1 MVISAVYNII
11 EIMQD
16 KHKEQI
22 KNKIADIEKQMTA
35 QDFWQDSQK
44 AQGIM
49 VEYQN
54 LKNELN
60 GGSKY
65 GKNNA
70 IVTIMAGAGGDDS
83 EDFVAML
90 KRMYE
95 RWANKHN
102 LVIELL
108 SSTTSSAGYRS
119 VSFLL
124 SSLGGSSSKFGVY
137 GKLKSESGVH
147 RLVRISPFNSQ
158 GKRQTSFAMVEVVP
172 ELKDLPEIEIAESD
186 LEVNF
191 ARSGGAGGQ
200 NVNKVETAVRI
211 LHKPTGITVKCTEG
225 RTQQG
230 NREKA
235 MAQLLGKLYKK
246 QEEDREKEAKGLTI
260 SDKVANEWGSQMRS
274 YVLHPYKKVKSHVS
288 DIETSNVDAVLD
300 GDIDVFLE

>member
-1 MVISAVYNII
+1 MQGKSHKQII
-11 EIMQD
+11 QEKIT
-16 KHKEQI
+16 KIEEQM
-22 KNKIADIEKQMTA
+22 AS

-49 VEYQN
+49 TEYQS
-54 LKNELN
+54 LKEELKS
-60 GGSKY
+60 GSKY
-65 GKNNA
+65 GKSNA
-70 IVTIMAGAGGDDS
+70 IITIMAGAGGDDS
-83 EDFVAML
+83 EDFVTML

-95 RWANKHN
+95 RWASKNN
-102 LVIELL
+102 LGVELL

-124 SSLGGSSSKFGVY
+124 SGPTAKWGVY
-137 GKLKSESGVH
+137 GKLKGESGVH

-172 ELKDLPEIEIAESD
+172 ELSDLPDIEIADAD
-186 LEVNF
+186 LEINF

-211 LHKPTGITVKCTEG
+211 LHKPTGITVKCTEA
-225 RTQQG
+225 RTQQE
-230 NREKA
+230 NRERA

-260 SDKVANEWGSQMRS
+260 SDKVENSWGSQMRS
-274 YVLHPYKKVKSHVS
+274 YILRPYKKIKSHIS
-288 DIETSNVDAVLD
+288 DVETSNVDAVLD
-300 GDIDVFLE
+300 GDIEIFLQ

>member
-1 MVISAVYNII
+1 MQGKDKIKEGILEKIKSIDVQMSA
-11 EIMQD
+11 
-16 KHKEQI
+16 
-22 KNKIADIEKQMTA
+22 A
-35 QDFWQDSQK
+35 DFWVNSQK

-49 VEYQN
+49 TEYQA
-54 LKNELN
+54 LKEEIK

-65 GKNNA
+65 GKSNA

-83 EDFVAML
+83 EDFVTML

-95 RWANKHN
+95 RWAAKQN
-102 LVIELL
+102 LGAELL

-119 VSFLL
+119 VSF
-124 SSLGGSSSKFGVY
+124 SVIGAGTY
-137 GKLKSESGVH
+137 GKLKGESGVH
-147 RLVRISPFNSQ
+147 RLVRISPFNAQ

-172 ELKDLPEIEIAESD
+172 ELKELTEIELPESD
-186 LEVNF
+186 LEVSF

-211 LHKPTGITVKCTEG
+211 KHLPTGISVKCTEG
-225 RTQQG
+225 RSQQA

-260 SDKVANEWGSQMRS
+260 SDKVENAWGSQMRS
-274 YVLHPYKKVKSHVS
+274 YVLHPYKKVKSHINDV
-288 DIETSNVDAVLD
+288 ETSSVDAVLD
-300 GDIDVFLE
+300 GDIDIFLQS

>member
-1 MVISAVYNII
+1 MQSKAKIKTEREIGI
-11 EIMQD
+11 ED
-16 KHKEQI
+16 KILE
-22 KNKIADIEKQMTA
+22 IEEQMTA
-35 QDFWQDSQK
+35 QDFWANSQK
-44 AQGIM
+44 AQQIM
-49 VEYQN
+49 VEYQA
-54 LKNELN
+54 LKEGLKTGKS
-60 GGSKY
+60 GGKY
-65 GKNNA
+65 DKSNA
-70 IVTIMAGAGGDDS
+70 IVTIMAGAGGDDA

-95 RWANKHN
+95 RWTARQG
-102 LVIELL
+102 LAVELL

-119 VSFLL
+119 VSFLI
-124 SSLGGSSSKFGVY
+124 SKLGGSTAKFGVY
-137 GKLKSESGVH
+137 GKLKDESGVH
-147 RLVRISPFNSQ
+147 RLVRISPFNAQ

-172 ELKDLPEIEIAESD
+172 ELKDLPDIKIDERDIEVS
-186 LEVNF
+186 F

-260 SDKVANEWGSQMRS
+260 SGKVQNEWGSQMRS
-274 YVLHPYKKVKSHVS
+274 YILHPYKKVKDHKRG
-288 DIETSNVDAVLD
+288 IETSNVDAVLS
-300 GDIDVFLE
+300 GDISIFL